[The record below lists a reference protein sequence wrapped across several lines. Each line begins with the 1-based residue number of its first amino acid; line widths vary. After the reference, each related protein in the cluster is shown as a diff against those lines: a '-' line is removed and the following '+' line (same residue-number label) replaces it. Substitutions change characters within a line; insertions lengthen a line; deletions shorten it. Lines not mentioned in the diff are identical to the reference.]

1 MNDTMY
7 HRGPDDSGE
16 EIYSMKEGYSVGLAQ
31 RRLSILD
38 LSPMGHQPMHSAD
51 KRISVV
57 YNGEIYNFREIK
69 EELAGS
75 YPFVSTCDTEVII
88 AAYLK
93 WGIECVNR
101 FNGMF
106 AICDSGWVPLYLKWI
121 YGIRRSQYA
130 GPMIFKDVVSQGKH
144 RMIFLGTDRP
154 TLDSLRLR
162 LAQLNPAVLE
172 MTFCELPYRSVED
185 FDYASIAQM
194 IEADGAQVIWIA
206 LGAPKQDYFM
216 RRLKPYLKHGVMIG
230 VGAAFNFYS
239 GIEQRAPEWMI
250 RRHLEF
256 IYRIFQSPKKQMN
269 RCWGIVTSLPG
280 MLLGEWR
287 RKKSQGYTI

>member
-1 MNDTMY
+1 MEKFFDIRYEFN
-7 HRGPDDSGE
+7 
-16 EIYSMKEGYSVGLAQ
+16 KELVW
-31 RRLSILD
+31 
-38 LSPMGHQPMHSAD
+38 
-51 KRISVV
+51 KRIDSQIAFGKPDYICVADGVV
-57 YNGEIYNFREIK
+57 
-69 EELAGS
+69 
-75 YPFVSTCDTEVII
+75 
-88 AAYLK
+88 
-93 WGIECVNR
+93 VNHVQR
-101 FNGMF
+101 NPDYRQTVNNGMF

-287 RKKSQGYTI
+287 RKKSQGYTV

>member
-1 MNDTMY
+1 MEKFFDIQYEFN
-7 HRGPDDSGE
+7 
-16 EIYSMKEGYSVGLAQ
+16 KELVW
-31 RRLSILD
+31 
-38 LSPMGHQPMHSAD
+38 
-51 KRISVV
+51 KRIDSQIALGKPDYICVADGVV
-57 YNGEIYNFREIK
+57 
-69 EELAGS
+69 
-75 YPFVSTCDTEVII
+75 
-88 AAYLK
+88 
-93 WGIECVNR
+93 VNHVQR
-101 FNGMF
+101 NPDYRQTVNNGMF

-144 RMIFLGTDRP
+144 RMIFLGTDRT

-162 LAQLNPAVLE
+162 LAQLNPAVLG

-185 FDYASIAQM
+185 FDYPSIAQM

-250 RRHLEF
+250 RMHLEF

-287 RKKSQGYTI
+287 RKKSQGYTV

>member
-1 MNDTMY
+1 MEKFFDIRYEFN
-7 HRGPDDSGE
+7 
-16 EIYSMKEGYSVGLAQ
+16 KELVW
-31 RRLSILD
+31 
-38 LSPMGHQPMHSAD
+38 
-51 KRISVV
+51 KRIDSQIALGKPDYICVADGVV
-57 YNGEIYNFREIK
+57 
-69 EELAGS
+69 
-75 YPFVSTCDTEVII
+75 
-88 AAYLK
+88 
-93 WGIECVNR
+93 VNHVQR
-101 FNGMF
+101 NPDYRQTVNNGMF

-121 YGIRRSQYA
+121 YGIQRSQYA

-269 RCWGIVTSLPG
+269 RCLGIVTSLPG

>member
-1 MNDTMY
+1 MEKFFDIKY
-7 HRGPDDSGE
+7 EFDKKLVWERIDSQIALGKPDYICVADG
-16 EIYSMKEGYSVGLAQ
+16 VVVNHVQ
-31 RRLSILD
+31 RNPD
-38 LSPMGHQPMHSAD
+38 
-51 KRISVV
+51 
-57 YNGEIYNFREIK
+57 YRE
-69 EELAGS
+69 
-75 YPFVSTCDTEVII
+75 T
-88 AAYLK
+88 
-93 WGIECVNR
+93 VN
-101 FNGMF
+101 NGMF

-121 YGIRRSQYA
+121 YGIQRSQYC